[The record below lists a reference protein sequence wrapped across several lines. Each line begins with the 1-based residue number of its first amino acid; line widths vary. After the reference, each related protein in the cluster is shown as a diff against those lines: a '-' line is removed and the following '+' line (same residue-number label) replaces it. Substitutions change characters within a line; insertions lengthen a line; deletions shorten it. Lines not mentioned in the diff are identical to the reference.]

1 MAHII
6 ILAGSSLLK
15 IKEVKTENDTHTI
28 GLFLVISFDSSYL
41 TLYFERQWSIVSRCL
56 IIL

>member
-1 MAHII
+1 MTHVII
-6 ILAGSSLLK
+6 ILGSSLLK
-15 IKEVKTENDTHTI
+15 IKKVKIENDTHTI